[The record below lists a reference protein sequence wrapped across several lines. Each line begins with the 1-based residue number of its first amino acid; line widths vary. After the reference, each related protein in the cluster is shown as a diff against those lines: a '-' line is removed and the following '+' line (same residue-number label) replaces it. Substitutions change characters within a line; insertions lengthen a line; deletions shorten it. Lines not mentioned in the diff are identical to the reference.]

1 MPSELAQW
9 IPPAVIIGV
18 MLYLHRMTRQ
28 DMSRMEGRLREDM
41 KNLHGEV
48 ADLREHVDTQLGSL
62 RDRMDSQNG
71 DLRDRMGRIE
81 GTLDVLRQFFIR
93 NGRGTAA

>member
-28 DMSRMEGRLREDM
+28 DMSRMEGRS
-41 KNLHGEV
+41 
-48 ADLREHVDTQLGSL
+48 A
-62 RDRMDSQNG
+62 
-71 DLRDRMGRIE
+71 
-81 GTLDVLRQFFIR
+81 
-93 NGRGTAA
+93 RGYEELAWRGG